1 MPDRLRLR
9 DDVLE
14 HVRIVV
20 AGGGTLA
27 QGCAALGAHVLAL
40 DADLLDEAATAAAAE
55 RAGTATMLIVDAGG
69 LLRGGGEGTAALAAC
84 VDGSWSALRS
94 LANAAFIPSGYG
106 RAVIVAP
113 RRSDGEH
120 AGAARAALDNL
131 ARTTSIEWARH
142 GVRVVTI
149 QPGDATPDSAVEDLL
164 AHLASPAGDYFS
176 GCSIELGAVPAS
188 ANS

>member
-14 HVRIVV
+14 HARIVV
-20 AGGGTLA
+20 AGGGNLA
-27 QGCAALGAHVLAL
+27 QACVPLGADVLTL
-40 DADLLDEAATAAAAE
+40 DADLLDEAATAAAAG
-55 RAGTATMLIVDAGG
+55 RVGAATMLIVNAAPLLGSAGG
-69 LLRGGGEGTAALAAC
+69 GTAALAAC
-84 VDGSWSALRS
+84 VDGSWNALRS
-94 LANAAFIPSGYG
+94 LANAVFIPGGYG

-113 RRSDGEH
+113 RPSGGEH

-142 GVRVVTI
+142 GVRVVTV

-164 AHLASPAGDYFS
+164 AYLASPAGDYFS
-176 GCSIELGAVPAS
+176 GCSIELGAVAS
-188 ANS
+188 S